1 MKANKLKRGRNRIK
15 TSGIVRSM
23 SVLLLV
29 LAVAIL
35 AYFYLHSHPLK
46 SVPSFFPIRQISF
59 IGNRHITDDE
69 LRQLSGVHLN
79 DSLLMISGSR
89 LSGRLLKSP
98 WIRSVSLRKEYPGTL
113 SIAIKEAEP
122 FALLDMNNRLFLL
135 DGRGNLL
142 EELRGDSVP
151 FLPVITGD
159 PYNEKEGLSEG
170 LKLARLL
177 NEKGFSSETDR
188 LEIVAHKPTELS
200 VKIDG
205 ILVKVGA
212 GEYEEKI
219 ERLIKLEK
227 DIKGMGVP
235 IDYIDLRFERKAIV
249 KPMSEKVLK

>member
-1 MKANKLKRGRNRIK
+1 MKANRLKTARRRMKIFGIMRNTAILL
-15 TSGIVRSM
+15 
-23 SVLLLV
+23 SVLT
-29 LAVAIL
+29 VATL

-46 SVPSFFPIRQISF
+46 SLFPLRQVAF
-59 IGNRHITDDE
+59 TGNRHVTDNE
-69 LRQLSGVHLN
+69 LRQLTGIHSDEN
-79 DSLLMISGSR
+79 LLMISGSQVSR
-89 LSGRLLKSP
+89 RLLKSP
-98 WIRSVSLRKEYPGTL
+98 WVRSVSLRKEYPGSL

-135 DGRGNLL
+135 DGDGRLL

-159 PYNEKEGLSEG
+159 PYNEKEGLSEA

-177 NEKGFSSETDR
+177 NEKGLSSETDR

-200 VKIDG
+200 VKING
-205 ILVKVGA
+205 VLVKVGQ

-227 DIKGMGVP
+227 DIKNMGVP

-249 KPMSEKVLK
+249 KPMSEKAQK

>member
-1 MKANKLKRGRNRIK
+1 MKANKLKSGRNRIK
-15 TSGIVRSM
+15 TSGIVRNM

-29 LAVAIL
+29 LVVAIL
-35 AYFYLHSHPLK
+35 AYLYLSHPLK
-46 SVPSFFPIRQISF
+46 SVPVFFPLGQVSF
-59 IGNRHITDDE
+59 NGNRHLTDDE
-69 LRQLSGVHLN
+69 LRQLAGVHLN
-79 DSLLMISGSR
+79 DSLLTISGSR

-98 WIRSVSLRKEYPGTL
+98 WIRTVSLRKEYPGTL
-113 SIAIKEAEP
+113 SVAIKEAEP

-135 DGRGNLL
+135 DGKGNLL
-142 EELRGDSVP
+142 EELRGDSIP

-177 NEKGFSSETDR
+177 NEKGLSSETDR

-227 DIKGMGVP
+227 DIKSMGVP

>member
-1 MKANKLKRGRNRIK
+1 MKANRLKRGTKRIK
-15 TSGIVRSM
+15 ASGIVRNM
-23 SVLLLV
+23 SVLLFV
-29 LAVAIL
+29 LTVAIL

-46 SVPSFFPIRQISF
+46 SIFPVRHVSF
-59 IGNRHITDDE
+59 IGNRHLTDDE
-69 LRQLSGVHLN
+69 LRQLSGICPN
-79 DSLLMISGSR
+79 DSLLMISGSQVSR
-89 LSGRLLKSP
+89 RLLESP
-98 WIRSVSLRKEYPGTL
+98 WVRSVSLRKEYPGTL

-135 DGRGNLL
+135 DGNGKLL
-142 EELRGDSVP
+142 EGLRGDSIP

-188 LEIVAHKPTELS
+188 VEIVAHKPTELS
-200 VKIDG
+200 VKIG
-205 ILVKVGA
+205 GVIVKVGA

-227 DIKGMGVP
+227 EIKTLGVP

>member
-1 MKANKLKRGRNRIK
+1 MKANKLKRGRNRMK
-15 TSGIVRSM
+15 TSGIVRNM

-29 LAVAIL
+29 LAVAIP
-35 AYFYLHSHPLK
+35 AYFYLHSYPLK
-46 SVPSFFPIRQISF
+46 SVPVLFPLRQVSFS
-59 IGNRHITDDE
+59 GNRHLTDDE
-69 LRQLSGVHLN
+69 LRQLADVHLN
-79 DSLLMISGSR
+79 DSLLIVSGSR

-122 FALLDMNNRLFLL
+122 FALLDMNSRLFLL

-142 EELRGDSVP
+142 EELRGDSIP

-188 LEIVAHKPTELS
+188 LEIAAHKPAELS
-200 VKIDG
+200 VKVDG
-205 ILVKVGA
+205 VLVKFGA

-235 IDYIDLRFERKAIV
+235 IDYIDLRFEHKAIV
-249 KPMSEKVLK
+249 KPMSEKVLQ

>member
-1 MKANKLKRGRNRIK
+1 MKANRLKRGRKRINA
-15 TSGIVRSM
+15 TGIVRNM
-23 SVLLLV
+23 SVLLFV
-29 LAVAIL
+29 LTVAIL
-35 AYFYLHSHPLK
+35 AYFYLRLYPLK
-46 SVPSFFPIRQISF
+46 SVFPVRHVSF
-59 IGNRHITDDE
+59 IGNRHLTDDE
-69 LRQLSGVHLN
+69 LRQLSGIRLN
-79 DSLLMISGSR
+79 ESLFTISGSEVNR
-89 LSGRLLKSP
+89 RLLKSP
-98 WIRSVSLRKEYPGTL
+98 WVRSVSLRKEYPGTL
-113 SIAIKEAEP
+113 SIAIREAEP
-122 FALLDMNNRLFLL
+122 FALLDMNSHLFLL
-135 DGRGNLL
+135 DGSGNIL

-159 PYNEKEGLSEG
+159 PYNEKEGLSEA

-188 LEIVAHKPTELS
+188 VEIVAHKPTELS

-205 ILVKVGA
+205 VLIKVGA

-227 DIKGMGVP
+227 DIKNMGVP